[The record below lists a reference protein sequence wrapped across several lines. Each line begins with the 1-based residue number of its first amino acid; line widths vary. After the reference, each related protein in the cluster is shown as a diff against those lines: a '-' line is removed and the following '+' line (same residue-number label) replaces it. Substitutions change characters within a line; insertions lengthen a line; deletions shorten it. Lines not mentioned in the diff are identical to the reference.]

1 MGGLHPH
8 PAGHD
13 PGAAR
18 VGERRRLLAVIA
30 LTAVTMVAEFVGGL
44 LTGSLALLGDAVHML
59 THLLA
64 LSLSYGA
71 ILLAARPAPPDKTYR
86 YWRVEILASFVN
98 GIALLPAAGYV
109 LYEAYERWHQPVEI
123 RVGPMLGVGAIG
135 LAVNVLSAALLH
147 RHARHDINIR
157 GAFLHM
163 LADTAS
169 SVGVMAAGLVV
180 AFTGWRQ
187 ADPIAAALISA
198 LILVWCFSL
207 LRESGRI
214 LLESAP
220 RHLELEEIRAAM
232 KDVPGVGEVHDLHV
246 WTITSRMVVLTA
258 HVRLREDARISET
271 AETGRLLAR
280 LLEERFEINHATL
293 QFEAGDGSPAC
304 CEHQHGPQGP

>member
-18 VGERRRLLAVIA
+18 AGERRRLLVVIT

-123 RVGPMLGVGAIG
+123 RVGAMLGVGAIG

-180 AFTGWRQ
+180 AFTDWRQ

-220 RHLELEEIRAAM
+220 RHLELEEVRAAM
-232 KDVPGVGEVHDLHV
+232 KDVPGVGEVRDLHV
-246 WTITSRMVVLTA
+246 WTITSRMIMLTA
-258 HVRLREDARISET
+258 HVRLREDARVSET

-304 CEHQHGPQGP
+304 CEHEHGPQGP